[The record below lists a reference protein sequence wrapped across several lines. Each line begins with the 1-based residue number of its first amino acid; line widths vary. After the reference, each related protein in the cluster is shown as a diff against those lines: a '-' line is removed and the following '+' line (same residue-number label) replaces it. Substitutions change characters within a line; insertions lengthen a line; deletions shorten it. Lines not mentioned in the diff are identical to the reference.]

1 MNEKHKIW
9 QTKFL
14 KKILDD
20 DERKTQDLTD
30 KILKKFWMTMNERSE
45 RKGKEFKMKKESKK
59 SKNVMKTV
67 KILTIIFLIV
77 LVSMIGF
84 FGIYKQNK
92 NQVSNVMKD
101 YSYAMDINGSRTL
114 KLTLNS
120 ENGDDVKTEENYKTA
135 KNVIEKRLK
144 KLGVEEYKI
153 SLNEQNGEIIVQ
165 IPENTN
171 TDTIVSN
178 LTTVGKFEIL
188 DSETNEVLLDNSS
201 VKSSGVLYNTT
212 TSGTSVYLEI
222 AFDKNGK
229 NKLEE
234 ISKTYVKSEN
244 NTTENTT
251 DDNSTS
257 ENTTSENTTNTE
269 ETNTTSGNSTSTEK
283 KITMKIDDEEIM
295 STSFDEAITTG
306 KIQLSVGKASTDTKT
321 INGYVTQAQNVA
333 TVLDSGKLPVK
344 YDTEKNQYILS
355 NITNKELAYVAIA
368 IAVVVVIGL
377 IVLIV
382 KYKVNGLLAGISY
395 IGLTALY
402 GILLRYTNVTISVES
417 LFAIAMILLL
427 NYIFIEMILKNIKEI
442 SKETTEKIVNKST
455 ASAYVKFFNRIVPIC
470 VMVIAFCFAKWV
482 PMSSF
487 GMTAFWGLVI
497 IAVYNA
503 IVTRYLLKVK
513 VESK

>member
-1 MNEKHKIW
+1 
-9 QTKFL
+9 
-14 KKILDD
+14 
-20 DERKTQDLTD
+20 
-30 KILKKFWMTMNERSE
+30 MNERSE
-45 RKGKEFKMKKESKK
+45 RKGKELKMKKESKK

-120 ENGDDVKTEENYKTA
+120 ENGDDVKTKENYKTA

-188 DSETNEVLLDNSS
+188 DSETKEVLLDNSS

-251 DDNSTS
+251 S
-257 ENTTSENTTNTE
+257 ENTNTENTTNTE

-427 NYIFIEMILKNIKEI
+427 NYIVIEMILKNIKEI

>member
-1 MNEKHKIW
+1 
-9 QTKFL
+9 
-14 KKILDD
+14 
-20 DERKTQDLTD
+20 
-30 KILKKFWMTMNERSE
+30 
-45 RKGKEFKMKKESKK
+45 MKKESKK

-92 NQVSNVMKD
+92 NQVSNIMKD
-101 YSYAMDINGSRTL
+101 YSYAMDIKGSRTL
-114 KLTLNS
+114 KLALNS

-153 SLNEQNGEIIVQ
+153 SLNEQNGEMIVQ

-201 VKSSGVLYNTT
+201 VKSSSVLYNTT
-212 TSGTSVYLEI
+212 TSGTTVYLEI

-244 NTTENTT
+244 NTTENTAE
-251 DDNSTS
+251 DNSVT
-257 ENTTSENTTNTE
+257 ENTTSEDTNNATNSE
-269 ETNTTSGNSTSTEK
+269 ETNTTSENSTSTEK
-283 KITMKIDDEEIM
+283 KITMKVDDEEIM

-344 YDTEKNQYILS
+344 YDMEKNQYILS
-355 NITNKELAYVAIA
+355 NITNKELSYVAIA
-368 IAVVVVIGL
+368 IAVVVLIGL

-402 GILLRYTNVTISVES
+402 GILLRYTNVTISIES
-417 LFAIAMILLL
+417 IFAIAMILLL
-427 NYIFIEMILKNIKEI
+427 NYIFTNMILKNIKEI
-442 SKETTEKIVNKST
+442 SKETSEKIVSKST

>member
-1 MNEKHKIW
+1 
-9 QTKFL
+9 
-14 KKILDD
+14 
-20 DERKTQDLTD
+20 
-30 KILKKFWMTMNERSE
+30 
-45 RKGKEFKMKKESKK
+45 MKKESKK

-101 YSYAMDINGSRTL
+101 YSYAMDIKGSRTL
-114 KLTLNS
+114 KLALNS

-153 SLNEQNGEIIVQ
+153 SLNEQNGEMIVQ

-178 LTTVGKFEIL
+178 LTTIGKFEIL

-201 VKSSGVLYNTT
+201 IKSSSVLYNTT
-212 TSGTSVYLEI
+212 TSGTTVYLEI

-244 NTTENTT
+244 NTTENTAE
-251 DDNSTS
+251 DNSVT
-257 ENTTSENTTNTE
+257 ENTTSEDTNNTTNTE

-283 KITMKIDDEEIM
+283 KITMKVDDEEIM

-344 YDTEKNQYILS
+344 YDMEKNQYILS
-355 NITNKELAYVAIA
+355 NITNKELSYVAIA

-402 GILLRYTNVTISVES
+402 GILLRYTNVTISIES
-417 LFAIAMILLL
+417 IFAIAMILLL
-427 NYIFIEMILKNIKEI
+427 NYIFTNMILKNIKEI
-442 SKETTEKIVNKST
+442 SKETSEKIVNKST